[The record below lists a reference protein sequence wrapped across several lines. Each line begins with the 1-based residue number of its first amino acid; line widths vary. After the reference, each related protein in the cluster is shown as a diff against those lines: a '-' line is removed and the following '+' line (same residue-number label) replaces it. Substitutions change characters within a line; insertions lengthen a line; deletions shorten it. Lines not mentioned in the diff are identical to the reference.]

1 MLFAE
6 MSDQDRSSVI
16 AWVQNHAWGRDAAM
30 SADGVLF
37 GVTDP
42 SKADQ
47 QRLPSLNF
55 SRLQDLVRWAGY

>member
-16 AWVQNHAWGRDAAM
+16 AWVKNHVWGREAAM

-37 GVTDP
+37 GVVDP
-42 SKADQ
+42 ALADQ

-55 SRLQDLVRWAGY
+55 VQLQDLVRWAGY